1 MNAKKFDLELQK
13 AIQLKTIT
21 PKWILNLY
29 KNDKVS
35 FFHHVPVSKLL
46 QENYQTIIEECSNT
60 DLIPM
65 VNVMY
70 QHEEMKKTIKDHYL
84 LLIQKCKTLKEFTEL
99 LMMEY
104 FDNKRYFNDNL
115 TTILGNIPNEY
126 IFALLTGIG
135 MEKTLIKTQ
144 KNFFKEEN
152 QDIINKFLIENKK
165 EYIEFL
171 FFPNNEKKT
180 KQEEILMD
188 LSIDLIEEILAHE
201 NLEYKDIKWVG
212 KGTYSKVIQ
221 IGSKIIKIGKKR
233 RSYEIPYDKT
243 ILSPIIRIDLS
254 KISNVNTTIEVMENV
269 STNFSLSKEELYQ
282 FYVSLREKG
291 IVFADIKPQN
301 LGILLKDNKIY
312 WNKNL
317 SLDNEN
323 RGIYHTIQEEPLK
336 KGSIVILDT
345 DYLYT
350 EEDYQKL
357 VNEGKFCWGSKY
369 AIEFEEEYQKQ
380 KPRKGRK

>member
-21 PKWILNLY
+21 PKWILTLY

-70 QHEEMKKTIKDHYL
+70 QHEEMQKTIKDHYL

-135 MEKTLIKTQ
+135 MEKTLIKTR

>member
-13 AIQLKTIT
+13 AIQLKTVT

-70 QHEEMKKTIKDHYL
+70 RHEEMQKTIKEHYL

-135 MEKTLIKTQ
+135 MEKTQIKTQ
-144 KNFFKEEN
+144 KKFFKEEN

-171 FFPNNEKKT
+171 FFPSNEKKT
-180 KQEEILMD
+180 KQEEILID

-221 IGSKIIKIGKKR
+221 IGSKIIKIGKRR
-233 RSYEIPYDKT
+233 RSYEIPYDKA

-269 STNFSLSKEELYQ
+269 STSFSLSKEELYQ

-357 VNEGKFCWGSKY
+357 ASRGKFCWGSKQ

>member
-13 AIQLKTIT
+13 AIQLKIIT

-29 KNDKVS
+29 KNDKGS
-35 FFHHVPVSKLL
+35 FFHQVPVSKLL

-135 MEKTLIKTQ
+135 MEKTLIKTR

>member
-1 MNAKKFDLELQK
+1 MNAKKFNLELQK

-70 QHEEMKKTIKDHYL
+70 KHEEMQKTIKDHYL
-84 LLIQKCKTLKEFTEL
+84 LLMQKCKTLKEFTEL

-115 TTILGNIPNEY
+115 TTILENIPNEY

-135 MEKTLIKTQ
+135 MEKTLIKTR

-165 EYIEFL
+165 EYVEFL

-180 KQEEILMD
+180 KQEEILID

-357 VNEGKFCWGSKY
+357 VNEGKFCWGSKQ

-380 KPRKGRK
+380 KPRKSRK

>member
-115 TTILGNIPNEY
+115 TMILGNIPNEY

-135 MEKTLIKTQ
+135 MEKTLIKIR

>member
-1 MNAKKFDLELQK
+1 MIRL
-13 AIQLKTIT
+13 
-21 PKWILNLY
+21 
-29 KNDKVS
+29 V

-46 QENYQTIIEECSNT
+46 QENYQIIIEECSNA

-70 QHEEMKKTIKDHYL
+70 RHEEMQKTIKDHYL
-84 LLIQKCKTLKEFTEL
+84 LLMQKCKTLKEFTEL

-115 TTILGNIPNEY
+115 TTILENIPNEY

-135 MEKTLIKTQ
+135 MEKKLIKTR

-180 KQEEILMD
+180 KQEEILID

-291 IVFADIKPQN
+291 IVFVDIKPQN

-323 RGIYHTIQEEPLK
+323 RGIYHTTQEEPLK

>member
-135 MEKTLIKTQ
+135 MEKTLIKTR

-301 LGILLKDNKIY
+301 LGILLKNNKIY